1 MGLCKCPK
9 RKVTNIFCFEHRVNV
24 CDHCLVSNHA
34 KCIVQSYLQWLQD
47 SDYNPTCTLCST
59 ALADK
64 ETTRLM
70 CYDVFH
76 WSCLNELAS
85 QLPRNTAPAGYQ
97 CPACQGPVF
106 PTPNLVG
113 PVAAALREKLASVN
127 WARAGL
133 GLPLIE
139 EPEPAPEQES
149 HDVTDYTDW
158 STFNTSTSHPTEA
171 PSQSSH
177 SSHSYSS
184 NPVPCQSQVG
194 FGAGLNNGSVKEGHV
209 HPSLSCNTAMGDS
222 VTLHTASSPRKVYD
236 TRDAGGSSVTQ
247 IDFDDDKYRRRPA
260 LSWLAQIL
268 KSRSGSKR
276 TPLSLKQ
283 RVFILLVLGVIGFCT
298 LIIIMS
304 KLGRASAENDPNL
317 NPLLNPNIRVGQN

>member
-1 MGLCKCPK
+1 
-9 RKVTNIFCFEHRVNV
+9 
-24 CDHCLVSNHA
+24 
-34 KCIVQSYLQWLQD
+34 
-47 SDYNPTCTLCST
+47 
-59 ALADK
+59 
-64 ETTRLM
+64 
-70 CYDVFH
+70 DVFH

-113 PVAAALREKLASVN
+113 PVAAALREKLTSVN

-184 NPVPCQSQVG
+184 NPVPCQSQAG
-194 FGAGLNNGSVKEGHV
+194 FGAGLNNGE
-209 HPSLSCNTAMGDS
+209 PSSPA
-222 VTLHTASSPRKVYD
+222 AFSPRKVYD

-268 KSRSGSKR
+268 K
-276 TPLSLKQ
+276 
-283 RVFILLVLGVIGFCT
+283 
-298 LIIIMS
+298 
-304 KLGRASAENDPNL
+304 
-317 NPLLNPNIRVGQN
+317 

>member
-1 MGLCKCPK
+1 M
-9 RKVTNIFCFEHRVNV
+9 
-24 CDHCLVSNHA
+24 
-34 KCIVQSYLQWLQD
+34 
-47 SDYNPTCTLCST
+47 LCST

-64 ETTRLM
+64 ETTRLT

-113 PVAAALREKLASVN
+113 PVAAALREKLTSVN

-158 STFNTSTSHPTEA
+158 STFNK
-171 PSQSSH
+171 PSSS
-177 SSHSYSS
+177 
-184 NPVPCQSQVG
+184 P
-194 FGAGLNNGSVKEGHV
+194 A
-209 HPSLSCNTAMGDS
+209 
-222 VTLHTASSPRKVYD
+222 ASSPRKVYD

-283 RVFILLVLGVIGFCT
+283 RVFILLVLGAIGFCT
-298 LIIIMS
+298 LIIVMS

-317 NPLLNPNIRVGQN
+317 NPLLNPNIRVGQK

>member
-149 HDVTDYTDW
+149 HDVTDYTEW

-184 NPVPCQSQVG
+184 NPVPCQSQAG
-194 FGAGLNNGSVKEGHV
+194 FGAGLNNGGVKEGHA
-209 HPSLSCNTAMGDS
+209 HPSMSCNTALGDS
-222 VTLHTASSPRKVYD
+222 VTLHTGQCVCPSSPRKVYD
-236 TRDAGGSSVTQ
+236 TRDVGGSSVTQ

-268 KSRSGSKR
+268 K
-276 TPLSLKQ
+276 
-283 RVFILLVLGVIGFCT
+283 
-298 LIIIMS
+298 
-304 KLGRASAENDPNL
+304 
-317 NPLLNPNIRVGQN
+317 

>member
-64 ETTRLM
+64 ETPDSCATM
-70 CYDVFH
+70 CF
-76 WSCLNELAS
+76 
-85 QLPRNTAPAGYQ
+85 T
-97 CPACQGPVF
+97 GPVSMNWPPSCPGTRPPLGTSAPPARGPSS

-184 NPVPCQSQVG
+184 NPVPCQSQAG
-194 FGAGLNNGSVKEGHV
+194 FGAGLNNGGVKEGHV
-209 HPSLSCNTAMGDS
+209 HPSMSCNTAMGDS